1 MKRRNDRK
9 GPVFLALVR
18 QVIDKGAVVN
28 LTNVPK
34 TGPTAVTAHADFER
48 TLQNNITGSDF
59 KLYLRNPPV
68 SVNI

>member
-1 MKRRNDRK
+1 MAETFWFLVGWFMKRRNDRK

-48 TLQNNITGSDF
+48 T
-59 KLYLRNPPV
+59 
-68 SVNI
+68 

>member
-34 TGPTAVTAHADFER
+34 TGPTAVTAHAD
-48 TLQNNITGSDF
+48 LQNNIAGSDF
-59 KLYLRNPPV
+59 KLYL
-68 SVNI
+68 

>member
-48 TLQNNITGSDF
+48 TLQNNIAGSDF
-59 KLYLRNPPV
+59 KLYLRNP
-68 SVNI
+68 SASMNI

>member
-1 MKRRNDRK
+1 MIGRVRY
-9 GPVFLALVR
+9 FLALVR

-48 TLQNNITGSDF
+48 TLQNNIAGSDF
-59 KLYLRNPPV
+59 KLYLSV